1 MERAPGIREPA
12 HELAAIIDP
21 IGVGAYGARGVDRG
35 EAALVREKAMLRA
48 TDIGIEARD
57 LAAIIDPEGP
67 CQRGARDVDCGED
80 AVVQEKTCSVGS
92 AGLTSTAQAIATSL
106 LAYAGVGGVVV

>member
-1 MERAPGIREPA
+1 MERAPGICEPA
-12 HELAAIIDP
+12 HE
-21 IGVGAYGARGVDRG
+21 
-35 EAALVREKAMLRA
+35 
-48 TDIGIEARD
+48 

-80 AVVQEKTCSVGS
+80 AVVQEKTCSIGS

>member
-1 MERAPGIREPA
+1 
-12 HELAAIIDP
+12 
-21 IGVGAYGARGVDRG
+21 
-35 EAALVREKAMLRA
+35 MLRPA
-48 TDIGIEARD
+48 DICEPARD
-57 LAAIIDPEGP
+57 LAAIIDLEGRGE
-67 CQRGARDVDCGED
+67 RGARDVDRGED